1 MTVNWIAAFN
11 YLFASLNKSENTDL
25 YVGGPT
31 FCRMVQQVD
40 PGSPSY
46 QQLLALRQQQGK
58 SNSRKDFYWDLI
70 QGLPEEQRFRVYRVF
85 VDHIEPHDKAAAEN
99 IRNIVF
105 GGGQLPCAS
114 SRSTCLRFSSVAL
127 GGSYSCLKQ

>member
-11 YLFASLNKSENTDL
+11 YLFNALNSENKAL
-25 YVGGPT
+25 YVGGGT

-46 QQLLALRQQQGK
+46 QQLLPLRQSQGK

-70 QGLPEEQRFRVYRVF
+70 Q
-85 VDHIEPHDKAAAEN
+85 A
-99 IRNIVF
+99 
-105 GGGQLPCAS
+105 
-114 SRSTCLRFSSVAL
+114 
-127 GGSYSCLKQ
+127 